1 MLTEDPFATRV
12 LEEWAAKHL
21 LLCHELLT
29 VAAPVMC
36 ALSAFAVWPIVIL
49 QRSAR
54 MLTVGAIATLGS
66 EYSLPVVLV
75 PFLRGTVVEEAA
87 VNDAASFWEW
97 ATVGTFARG
106 GAFAVRH
113 YELRK
118 SDLPHARHTS

>member
-12 LEEWAAKHL
+12 LEEWTAKHL

-29 VAAPVMC
+29 VAAPALC

-75 PFLRGTVVEEAA
+75 PFLRGTVVER
-87 VNDAASFWEW
+87 VGVVSLKFREW
-97 ATVGTFARG
+97 ATVGAFARG
-106 GAFAVRH
+106 GALAVKH